1 MSDKIEKRA
10 SDDLS
15 EQERADKEYHRRVVW
30 LREQLP
36 QTVGQME
43 RAGPIPHDGRMRY
56 AFNELYERLDPLGG
70 ANRSDIDD
78 TLGKGMADLVET
90 EGDMADGG
98 IFGSGGISAGGIFGE
113 GPVATNLNDPAA
125 EQRTDNADATRALL
139 GGGHR
144 PKSLPTE
151 ARKALVDDRRRERML
166 KGRDKKDDKDD
177 GG

>member
-10 SDDLS
+10 SDDL
-15 EQERADKEYHRRVVW
+15 EEEDDTARLELDRRAVW
-30 LREQLP
+30 LVERLP
-36 QTVGQME
+36 KTL
-43 RAGPIPHDGRMRY
+43 RAVAKPFVDRDEY
-56 AFNELYERLDPLGG
+56 AAAINELYEHLDPLGG
-70 ANRSDIDD
+70 ANRDDIDD
-78 TLGKGMADLVET
+78 TLGKGMSDLIES

-98 IFGSGGISAGGIFGE
+98 VFGSGGISAGGIFGE

-151 ARKALVDDRRRERML
+151 ARKSLVDDRRRERLL
-166 KGRDKKDDKDD
+166 KGRGKKDDKDD